1 MRTGDKVI
9 HKTKK
14 VIETY
19 KGNCMIKIGL
29 KWVEGVIYE
38 GDNYLTGMPT
48 TFVRTKEDF
57 EENFEPINPCYE
69 RR

>member
-1 MRTGDKVI
+1 MKAGDKVI

-19 KGNCMIKIGL
+19 KGSCMIKIGL
-29 KWVEGVIYE
+29 KWEEGVIYE

-48 TFVRTKEDF
+48 TFVRTRKEF
-57 EENFEPINPCYE
+57 EENFKLLEDE
-69 RR
+69 Q